1 MTAATADTAGLLGDA
16 LAAIDAGRF
25 DAAREILER
34 VLKLAP
40 EHPDAVGLL
49 ALADL
54 NAGRPR
60 DAEQRAL
67 RALTLAPGNV
77 QHAYTLGQALTAQ
90 GRHGE
95 AASAYRRALA
105 ASPQSSAIHYA
116 LGLTLAAAGHLD
128 AAATAFDRA
137 AHLDPAFAAAEFQLG
152 QALQRLGRLEEAA
165 SAYERGLARE
175 PASLGPLVNLGAVL
189 GLLGR
194 HVEAEDVARRAIR
207 LDPRRSEPY
216 ANLGKSLCEAGL
228 NNNAVDAFERALA
241 QGLRDAELLNDLG
254 GALYNAGLAEQAVSR
269 YREAVAADP
278 GFHPVRSNM
287 LLAMNYEMTDAAA
300 LRAAHREADRHSIPP
315 AAVPRVRRGE
325 RLRIGYVSPDFRAHS
340 VSFFI
345 EPLLAQH
352 DRRRVEAVCYAVN
365 ARQDGVTARLRR
377 LADGWVEAAALS
389 HEALAERVRADR
401 IDVLVDLA
409 GHTGGNRLP
418 AFALRP
424 APVQMTWLGYPTVTG
439 LRAID
444 YRITDAAVDPPHEDD
459 AAADA
464 ERPLRLPASYFCYRP
479 MTDAPAVAALPA
491 RSGDAPTF
499 GSFNNLMKVSPR
511 TLDLWAAVLQAV
523 PRARLVLK
531 NRALVD
537 AVTRIRIAER
547 FAARGVDP
555 ARLVMTGWEAESARH
570 LDWYNRIDI
579 ALDTFP
585 YNGATTT
592 CEALWMG
599 VPVASLAGA
608 THASRMGASILGAA
622 GLPDWVARDEAGL
635 IALCTRWASDLDALA
650 ALRAGLR
657 ERLLASPL
665 MDEAAFA
672 RDYEALVER
681 AAR

>member
-1 MTAATADTAGLLGDA
+1 MTTAAADAAGLLGDA
-16 LAAIDAGRF
+16 LAAIGAGRF
-25 DAAREILER
+25 EAAREKLER
-34 VLKLAP
+34 VLRLVP

-49 ALADL
+49 AVADL
-54 NAGRPR
+54 NAGRVQ

-77 QHAYTLGQALTAQ
+77 QHAYTLGQALAAQ

-105 ASPQSSAIHYA
+105 GSPQTSAIHYA

-152 QALQRLGRLEEAA
+152 QSLQQLGRLEEAA

-175 PASLGPLVNLGAVL
+175 PTSLGPLINLGAVL

-194 HVEAEDVARRAIR
+194 HGEAEEVARRAIR
-207 LDPRRSEPY
+207 LDPRRPEPY
-216 ANLGKSLCEAGL
+216 ANLGKSLCEAGF
-228 NNNAVDAFERALA
+228 NNDAIDAFERAIAL
-241 QGLRDAELLNDLG
+241 GLRDAGVLNDLG
-254 GALYNAGLAEQAVSR
+254 GALYNAGLAAQAVAR
-269 YREAVAADP
+269 YREAADLDP
-278 GFHPVRSNM
+278 DFHPVRSNM
-287 LLAMNYEMTDAAA
+287 LLAMNYEATDAAA
-300 LRAAHREADRHSIPP
+300 LHRAHREADRHP
-315 AAVPRVRRGE
+315 APRSAARLARRGE

-340 VSFFI
+340 VSFFA
-345 EPLLAQH
+345 EPLLARH
-352 DRRRVEAVCYAVN
+352 DRRRVEVVCYAVN
-365 ARQDGVTARLRR
+365 ARQDGVTARLRL
-377 LADGWVEAAALS
+377 LADLWVDAAGLS

-401 IDVLVDLA
+401 VDVLVDLA

-424 APVQMTWLGYPTVTG
+424 APVQMSWLGYPTVTG

-444 YRITDAAVDPPHEDD
+444 YRLTDAVVDPPEEDGT
-459 AAADA
+459 ALDA

-479 MTDAPAVAALPA
+479 LADAPAVGPLPA
-491 RSGDAPTF
+491 RSGEGPTF

-511 TLDLWAAVLQAV
+511 TLDLWAAVLHAV
-523 PRARLVLK
+523 PRSRLVIK

-537 AVTRIRIAER
+537 PVTRMRIAER
-547 FAARGVDP
+547 FAARDVGP
-555 ARLVMTGWEAESARH
+555 ERLVLTGWEADSARH
-570 LDWYNRIDI
+570 LDWYNRVDI

-599 VPVASLAGA
+599 VPVASLAGG

-622 GLPDWVARDEAGL
+622 GLADWVARSEAEL
-635 IALCTRWASDLDALA
+635 VALCVRRAGELDALA

-657 ERLLASPL
+657 EQLRATPLL
-665 MDEAAFA
+665 DEPAFA
-672 RDYEALVER
+672 RAFEALIEG